1 MFDIHR
7 KGFDEKIPLISK
19 LNANINLKNENIDLS
34 NTQHELGTIF
44 LQE

>member
-7 KGFDEKIPLISK
+7 KGFDEKILLISK
-19 LNANINLKNENIDLS
+19 LNANINLKIENIDLS
-34 NTQHELGTIF
+34 NTQHELGTIC